1 MELMA
6 RGSIP
11 SAIAQ
16 QIAAA
21 GINPPVSVFGAA
33 PGINQIDPNVLM
45 MLHHH
50 HQQQQQQQQQ
60 MQAAFH
66 AHLMHQAAQQSQM
79 QQIEQQQVVSQAG
92 WFAKLKLIIFSDWKC
107 NDSL

>member
-16 QIAAA
+16 QIAA
-21 GINPPVSVFGAA
+21 GINPSVSVFGAA
-33 PGINQIDPNVLM
+33 PGVNQIDPNVLM

-79 QQIEQQQVVSQAG
+79 QQIEQQV
-92 WFAKLKLIIFSDWKC
+92 FARFMIDKIQISFFSDWKC
-107 NDSL
+107 KDIL

>member
-79 QQIEQQQVVSQAG
+79 QQIEQQQVVSLG
-92 WFAKLKLIIFSDWKC
+92 WMVREIKIDHF
-107 NDSL
+107 